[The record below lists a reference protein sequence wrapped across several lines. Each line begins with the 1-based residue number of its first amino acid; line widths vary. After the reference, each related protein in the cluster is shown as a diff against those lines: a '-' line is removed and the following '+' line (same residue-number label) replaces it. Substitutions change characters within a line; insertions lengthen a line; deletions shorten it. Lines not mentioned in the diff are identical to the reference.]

1 MTVNDRDKPAAAS
14 IAQQLVKAG
23 FTVYSTEGTA
33 RALRQMGI
41 EVQQVAKLSEEGD
54 SIPDLIRDGKIAL
67 VINTPLGQGAR
78 GDGYE
83 IRRAAVQYRVP
94 CITTL
99 SGAAAAVQAMERAWK
114 VEGKALQDLHRS
126 LGGSAA

>member
-1 MTVNDRDKPAAAS
+1 
-14 IAQQLVKAG
+14 
-23 FTVYSTEGTA
+23 
-33 RALRQMGI
+33 MGI

-94 CITTL
+94 CITTM